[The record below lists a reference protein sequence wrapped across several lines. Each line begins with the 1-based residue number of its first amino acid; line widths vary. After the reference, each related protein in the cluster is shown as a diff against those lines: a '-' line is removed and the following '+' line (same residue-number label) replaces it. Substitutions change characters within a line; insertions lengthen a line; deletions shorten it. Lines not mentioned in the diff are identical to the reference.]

1 MSRGGA
7 EMPLDEGGHMIVTPS
22 LNFSGECEDAIR
34 LYERAFGTKADF
46 AMRYADAKKEDWD
59 KPMSDVQRRYIYH
72 AAMRI
77 GGQRFFLSDIIDFE
91 LRKGIAS
98 FLSITFDRKEEVER
112 AFSVLSEGG
121 EALIPLRATSYS
133 SCAGNVVDRFGVRW
147 GLLTEQT
154 ER

>member
-1 MSRGGA
+1 MQ
-7 EMPLDEGGHMIVTPS
+7 VTPT
-22 LNFSGECEDAIR
+22 LNFAGECEAAIR
-34 LYERAFGTKADF
+34 LYESAFDAKADF
-46 AMRYADAKKEDWD
+46 ILRYADAKKEDWD
-59 KPMSDVQRRYIYH
+59 RPLTEAQRRYVYH
-72 AAMRI
+72 AEMRI
-77 GGQRFFLSDIIDFE
+77 GDQRFFFSDIIEFE
-91 LRKGIAS
+91 LRKGDAS

-133 SCAGNVVDRFGVRW
+133 SCVGNVIDRFGIRW